1 MIGRPLRKGQRA
13 RQQLLAGFVLT
24 LEIELDLDV
33 VGIAQKNL
41 PTGAIW
47 YLVHVIRDS
56 LFGEMPLRC
65 LEATAAE
72 SDMIDDTLIG
82 TLLLLGL

>member
-1 MIGRPLRKGQRA
+1 V
-13 RQQLLAGFVLT
+13 RQPELLEVRLAGFVLT
-24 LEIELDLDV
+24 LEIKLDLDV

-47 YLVHVIRDS
+47 HLVHVVRDS

-65 LEATAAE
+65 LEAAAAE
-72 SDMIDDTLIG
+72 SDMIDDTRIG